1 MVELCTAYINTG
13 GVDIEDV
20 NFSNISAQNTD
31 RCFKAFARNGAKIKN
46 ITLENIRS
54 TSTTMNYLDCIEGE
68 ISNVNIRN
76 VEIDYFDR
84 ATVMPESELAYRGNH
99 LLSII
104 KANGVTLDGMS
115 LKGTLYGVTE
125 PVEIVDSSAVEK
137 RNCNF

>member
-1 MVELCTAYINTG
+1 M
-13 GVDIEDV
+13 DIEDV

-31 RCFKAFARNGAKIKN
+31 RCFKAFARNGAAIKN

-99 LLSII
+99 LLSFK
-104 KANGVTLDGMS
+104 KATDITLDS
-115 LKGTLYGVTE
+115 ITLRGTLHQVTE
-125 PVEIVDSSAVEK
+125 PIEIIDSEITDK